1 MSKEQSKLVK
11 FLSGKGFYV
20 ALAIC
25 LVGAGAS
32 AWVAVD
38 RSIHNITEQD
48 PASYLSSR
56 SSISSALSS
65 SSSPISEE
73 VGKEQSGVS
82 KPSQPD
88 SSEEP
93 ESSSSQASQ
102 PAQESGQPTGTAPSD
117 VQRISYILPLE
128 GEILNPYSGGE
139 LVKSKT
145 LGDWRTHDGVDI
157 KAKAATPVVAVAAGT
172 VESIENDPMFGTTIT
187 VLHSNGVSSIYASL
201 NEKVNVSEGQQV
213 AAGDVLGSVGET
225 AIAEIALETHL
236 HFAMTKDGQYL
247 DPMSE
252 IEESQ
257 S

>member
-56 SSISSALSS
+56 SSISS
-65 SSSPISEE
+65 SSPISEE

-88 SSEEP
+88 SSKVP
-93 ESSSSQASQ
+93 ESSSSPASQ
-102 PAQESGQPTGTAPSD
+102 PAQESEQPAGTMPSN

-128 GEILNPYSGGE
+128 GEIPNPYSGGE

-172 VESIENDPMFGTTIT
+172 VETIENDPMFGTTIT
-187 VLHSNGVSSIYASL
+187 VLHPNGVSSIYASL

-252 IEESQ
+252 IEDSQ
-257 S
+257 N